1 MFSSRILFNLKS
13 SVLYSNSTI
22 NSYSKVLA
30 SAGQLKFRSNDRKKD
45 AFVSNLISLNNK
57 PWYNLNKS
65 AVFSTKASDIE
76 KSNSPEES
84 EKSVDI
90 KENETPVEE
99 IPLSII
105 AQKQLDYKL
114 KQAEVKAAREALA
127 SSDNDSD
134 SDAEKLEKK
143 SKTSVL
149 DPYIRLMRLDNPVP
163 IFLTYWPGA
172 WAILGA
178 ASYLN
183 TMPDAY
189 LLSLFALG
197 AVGMRSAGC
206 IINDMWDRKI
216 DRQVERT
223 KNRPLASGAVG
234 LPSALALLGANL
246 SVSLAV
252 LMQLDLTTQVLG
264 ACCLFPV
271 AIYPA
276 AKRFTDWPQA
286 ILGVTFN
293 WGALMGWS
301 AVLCSAATQPQNLL
315 AFLPA
320 AALYAGSVNWTL
332 FYDTI
337 YGFQDKKYDEK
348 LGLKSTAIHLQK
360 NPRLWLLGFSSLFT
374 SNLALFGYLTS
385 QEPIFYITL
394 GAAGLHL
401 LKQIIFVKADNPKAC
416 MKQFKSNNT
425 IGFLIAFGL
434 LANIYL
440 KLN

>member
-1 MFSSRILFNLKS
+1 MISSRILFNLKS
-13 SVLYSNSTI
+13 PILYSNLSV
-22 NSYSKVLA
+22 NSYSKLLT
-30 SAGQLKFRSNDRKKD
+30 SSGQFKYHLNNQNRD
-45 AFVSNLISLNNK
+45 AYASNLNILNRRPTIYSKIS
-57 PWYNLNKS
+57 
-65 AVFSTKASDIE
+65 AFSSTDASKVE
-76 KSNSPEES
+76 KSTDAVVED
-84 EKSVDI
+84 EK
-90 KENETPVEE
+90 PVEE
-99 IPLSII
+99 VPLSTI
-105 AQKQLDYKL
+105 AQRQLDFKI
-114 KQAEVKAAREALA
+114 KQKEKSALA
-127 SSDNDSD
+127 EAVALANEVDQAKLVN
-134 SDAEKLEKK
+134 EKSKK
-143 SKTSVL
+143 SNIL

-183 TMPDAY
+183 AMPDAY
-189 LLSLFALG
+189 LMSLFALG

-216 DRQVERT
+216 DKQVERT
-223 KNRPLASGAVG
+223 KNRPLASGEVG
-234 LPSALALLGANL
+234 LPSAVALLGANL
-246 SVSLAV
+246 SLSLAV

-276 AKRFTDWPQA
+276 AKRFTDWPQG

-301 AVLCSAATQPQNLL
+301 AVLCTATQPQNIL

-320 AALYAGSVNWTL
+320 VALYAGSINWTL

-337 YGFQDKKYDEK
+337 YGFQDKKHDEK
-348 LGLKSTAIHLQK
+348 LGLKSTAITLQK
-360 NPRLWLLGFSSLFT
+360 NPRLWLLGFSSMFT
-374 SNLALFGYLTS
+374 SNLALFGYMTS

-394 GAAGLHL
+394 GLASLHL
-401 LKQIIFVKADNPKAC
+401 LKQIAFVRANDPKAC

-434 LANIYL
+434 LGSIYL

>member
-1 MFSSRILFNLKS
+1 MFSNRLLFNLKIS
-13 SVLYSNSTI
+13 PILYLNFNVNSF
-22 NSYSKVLA
+22 SKICA
-30 SAGQLKFRSNDRKKD
+30 
-45 AFVSNLISLNNK
+45 SNLQFKHNAYQKRNGILNSNKKISPVILNSCLFATTDAK
-57 PWYNLNKS
+57 P
-65 AVFSTKASDIE
+65 E
-76 KSNSPEES
+76 KTNDENPVDEE
-84 EKSVDI
+84 
-90 KENETPVEE
+90 
-99 IPLSII
+99 PLSII
-105 AQKQLDYKL
+105 AK
-114 KQAEVKAAREALA
+114 KQAEFERKKIEAENA
-127 SSDNDSD
+127 PIFVSPINNDKMSKIEVE
-134 SDAEKLEKK
+134 SA
-143 SKTSVL
+143 KTSIFE
-149 DPYIRLMRLDNPVP
+149 PYIKLMRLDNPVP

-183 TMPDAY
+183 TMPDVY
-189 LLSLFALG
+189 LLTLFGLG
-197 AVGMRSAGC
+197 AVCMRSAGC
-206 IINDMWDRKI
+206 IVNDIWDRKI

-246 SVSLAV
+246 SLSLAV
-252 LMQLDLTTQVLG
+252 LMQLDITTQVLG

-276 AKRFTDWPQA
+276 AKRFTNWPQG

-301 AVLCSAATQPQNLL
+301 AVLCTSAVAPQNIL

-320 AALYAGSVNWTL
+320 VALYAGAINWTL

-337 YGFQDKKYDEK
+337 YGFQDKIYDEK
-348 LGLKSTAIHLQK
+348 LGLKSTSITLQK
-360 NPRLWLLGFSSLFT
+360 HKYLWLSGFASLFG
-374 SNLALFGYLTS
+374 SNLALFGYLTA
-385 QEPIFYITL
+385 QEPIFYISL
-394 GAAGLHL
+394 GAAMLH
-401 LKQIIFVKADNPKAC
+401 FVKQMAFVKENNPKSC

-425 IGFLIAFGL
+425 IGILVAFGL